1 MKAWKFAFLT
11 VSFSYH
17 VCSDSDAFWMAQN
30 SRHWAEYYC
39 LFLLY
44 GSSYVKKGTTKIMNL
59 IKVTVCLH
67 RCPGQAK
74 KHADLTMTLTC
85 LQKIFSVLNH
95 KARLEKVGGGK
106 DMSSLAAIIGGF
118 RFYWRLAM

>member
-1 MKAWKFAFLT
+1 
-11 VSFSYH
+11 
-17 VCSDSDAFWMAQN
+17 MAQN

-95 KARLEKVGGGK
+95 KARLEKAGGRK

>member
-95 KARLEKVGGGK
+95 KARLEKAGGGK

-118 RFYWRLAM
+118 RFYW